1 MIKNYLK
8 TAFRNLLRYKGFS
21 LINILGL
28 SIALTGCLVIGLFV
42 RDEWQY
48 DKFVTGGE
56 NIYRFYTKR
65 TDNSGATSTASV
77 PPMFAT
83 YMQQHYPE
91 VENTAR
97 ILMRSGKV
105 LFEVNDIKAY
115 EEKGIIADSTFFKL
129 FPLKFL
135 EGNPETALNDPNSVV
150 ITKDLAEK
158 YFGKI
163 DALDKTIRI
172 DNTDCIVK
180 GVLDNIPEHFHL
192 DFTHILPIGSDPSER
207 ERMKSWNWQQFF
219 TYIKIKP
226 GTDVARLQS
235 KFQEAVKNEVE
246 PKTKK
251 NGFVYVPF
259 LQSLADI
266 HLKSADFVYD
276 NAKRGNATY
285 VKGLSVIAIFVLLIA
300 CFNFINLA
308 TARSFRRAKEIGV
321 RKVIGAERR
330 QLILQFT
337 GETILLSVIA
347 GMIAAIATM
356 FLIPAL
362 NNFTGKSISF
372 NPFLN
377 PVLGIFLLG
386 FSFIIGILAGI
397 YPALV
402 MSGFK
407 PIKVLKG
414 FKVTSGVKGSSA
426 VLRQGLVVV
435 QFALSALLIIST
447 LTVYRQLNFLHKTDL
462 GFNKDQVIYF
472 RVHGDVVKHPEEFK
486 TELLRSPEIVSA
498 TIGYGLPG
506 DIFAGDRIKIPGKD
520 GERSETTDLF
530 ITDYDYIKTLRLQV
544 VAGRDFSREHTTD
557 AESGFIIN
565 ETAVREFGF
574 GIPEKA
580 LGQPISWDKWERDS
594 TNPVKKGTVI
604 GVVKDYHYKSL
615 HEKISKA
622 VLIMYPDY
630 FSKVAVKLK
639 TADLAKTIAYIK
651 TIWDKFSP
659 KHPLDYNF
667 LDENFEKMYKSEE
680 KLSGLLWIFTA
691 MAIFV
696 GCMGLFGLAAFSAEQ
711 RVKEIGI
718 RKILGANT
726 GNIVTLLSGNFIAL
740 IILSL
745 VIASPVAW
753 WFMNKWLQD
762 FPYRVNVSWG
772 VFVLAGIAALV
783 VAMLTISF
791 QAIKAAVANPVKS
804 LRTE

>member
-1 MIKNYLK
+1 MFRNYLK
-8 TAFRNLLRYKGFS
+8 TALRNLSRYKGFS

-28 SIALTGCLVIGLFV
+28 SIGLTGCLIIGLFV

-48 DKFVTGGE
+48 DKFVAGGE
-56 NIYRFYTKR
+56 NIYSFYTKR
-65 TDNSGATSTASV
+65 TDDRGTTSTASV
-77 PPMFAT
+77 PPVFAT

-91 VENTAR
+91 VENTTR
-97 ILMRSGKV
+97 ILMTSGKV
-105 LFEVNDIKAY
+105 LFEVNETKAY
-115 EEKGIIADSTFFKL
+115 EEKGIITDSTFFSL

-135 EGNPETALNDPNSVV
+135 EGNRETALNDPHSIV

-158 YFGKI
+158 YFGKT
-163 DALDKTIRI
+163 DALDKTMRI

-192 DFTHILPIGSDPSER
+192 DFTHVLPMVQVSFG

-219 TYIKIKP
+219 TYIKVKP
-226 GTDVARLQS
+226 GTDITRLQN
-235 KFQEAVKNEVE
+235 KFQAAVKSEVD

-251 NGFVYVPF
+251 LGFAYTPY
-259 LQSLADI
+259 LQSLGDI
-266 HLKSADFVYD
+266 HLKSSDFVYD

-285 VKGLSVIAIFVLLIA
+285 VKGLSIIAIFVLLIA

-321 RKVIGAERR
+321 RKVVGAERK

-347 GMIAAIATM
+347 GIIASIATM
-356 FLIPAL
+356 LLIPAL

-372 NPFLN
+372 NPILN
-377 PVLGIFLLG
+377 PLLAIFLLG
-386 FSFIIGILAGI
+386 FSLIIGIVAGI
-397 YPALV
+397 YPAMV
-402 MSGFK
+402 MSGFQ

-414 FKVTSGVKGSSA
+414 FKGATGNKGSSA
-426 VLRQGLVVV
+426 VLRQGLVVI
-435 QFALSALLIIST
+435 QFTLSALLIIST
-447 LTVYRQLNFLHKTDL
+447 LTVYRQLNFLHQADL
-462 GFNKDQVIYF
+462 GFNKDEVIYF
-472 RVHGDVVKHPEEFK
+472 RVHGDVAKHPEQFK

-506 DIFAGDRIKIPGKD
+506 DIFAGDGIKIPGKE
-520 GERSETTDLF
+520 GERNETTDLF
-530 ITDYDYIKTLRLQV
+530 ITDYDYIKTLGLQV
-544 VAGRDFSREHTTD
+544 VAGRDFSREHATD
-557 AESGFIIN
+557 AEDGFIIN
-565 ETAVREFGF
+565 ETAAKEFGF
-574 GIPEKA
+574 GTPEKA
-580 LGQPISWDKWERDS
+580 IGQPLAWDKWERDS
-594 TNPVKKGTVI
+594 VNPVKKGTVI
-604 GVVKDYHYKSL
+604 GVVKDFHYKSF

-630 FSKVAVKLK
+630 VSKVAVKLK
-639 TADLAKTIAYIK
+639 TADLPKTIAYIK
-651 TIWDKFSP
+651 TTWDKFSP

-696 GCMGLFGLAAFSAEQ
+696 GCMGLFGLSAFSAEQ

-718 RKILGANT
+718 RKVMGANV
-726 GNIVTLLSGNFIAL
+726 GNIVTLLSKNFILL

-745 VIASPVAW
+745 LIASPVAL
-753 WFMNKWLQD
+753 WFMDKWLQD
-762 FPYRVNVSWG
+762 FPYRVNVSWW
-772 VFVLAGIAALV
+772 VIALAGIAALLI
-783 VAMLTISF
+783 AMLTISF
-791 QAIKAAVANPVKS
+791 QAIKAAIANPVKS